1 MFPCLSS
8 DSERE
13 ALDKTPISSTIEILN
28 LSLQKTTFVQTR
40 PTSTKWMLSCFLSDT
55 RREALGKTAISL
67 AFEILNLSLR
77 KKDFRPDLADVD
89 ETDVSLPFE

>member
-1 MFPCLSS
+1 MLPCLSS

-13 ALDKTPISSTIEILN
+13 TLDKTLISSTVEILN

-40 PTSTKWMLSCFLSDT
+40 PKSTKWMLSCLLSDSQC
-55 RREALGKTAISL
+55 EAVDKTAISSTV
-67 AFEILNLSLR
+67 EILNLSLR

-89 ETDVSLPFE
+89 ETDVFLPFE